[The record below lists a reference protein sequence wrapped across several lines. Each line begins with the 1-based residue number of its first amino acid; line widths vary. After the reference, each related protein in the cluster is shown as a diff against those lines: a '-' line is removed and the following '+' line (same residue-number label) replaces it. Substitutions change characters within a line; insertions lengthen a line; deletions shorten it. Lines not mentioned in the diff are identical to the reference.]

1 MESKFKMNKGAVSL
15 SVVLLVLSCFVLIS
29 LSLTFFVIKEKD
41 ALGKIVISSDID
53 EIYVRQALLNF
64 YVQDIF
70 DKASEDFLIEEGV
83 VVFVSNFKE
92 ELEMYRDGD
101 GNYPIGELGDLE
113 NVDENMVEL
122 LEDRLVLR
130 LDLVAK
136 SKLEHMDITFNY
148 QRDFE
153 ALVNSSPEK

>member
-153 ALVNSSPEK
+153 KVFK